1 MQAIF
6 FKKSAKLRIQ
16 EKKNEEFTV
25 AGVEELL

>member
-6 FKKSAKLRIQ
+6 FKKSAKLRIR
-16 EKKNEEFTV
+16 EKKNEEFTI